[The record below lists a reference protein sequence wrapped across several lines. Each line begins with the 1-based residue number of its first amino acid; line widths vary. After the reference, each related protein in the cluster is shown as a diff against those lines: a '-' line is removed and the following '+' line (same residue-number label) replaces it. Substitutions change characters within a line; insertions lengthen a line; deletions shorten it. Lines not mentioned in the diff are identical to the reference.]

1 VPLPRDHITELL
13 ENFRTI
19 LGSGRLTLGPYTE
32 EFELAW
38 SKWVGCRYSVAVNSG
53 TSALEII
60 LRSLNVVGKTVLVPT
75 NTFFATPAAA
85 LHAGARVK
93 FLDVGDHL
101 MIDESALEQAIDS
114 EVAAIMVVHIGGYV
128 HPEMKR
134 VAAVCKERGV
144 PLVEDAAHAHGSRL
158 GGNLAGTFGIASAFS
173 FYPTK
178 VMTTGEGG
186 MISTDNER
194 IAEMARTLRDQG
206 KVRPNANFHTELSY
220 NWRMS
225 ELSAA
230 LGISQLGRLAE
241 FIEHRQ
247 QAAKTYSR
255 GLTGTA
261 GIVPMQAAKDS
272 SPNYYK
278 FVAFLENKRSREEV
292 KRRLA
297 SEFQIFLSGEVYD
310 TPCHQQPVFR
320 RSDVSTRGFLTNAET
335 LCKSHICIP
344 VYSDITPA
352 EQDYALDAVKKVLA

>member
-1 VPLPRDHITELL
+1 IPPGRVTIHRYDITELL

-134 VAAVCKERGV
+134 V
-144 PLVEDAAHAHGSRL
+144 
-158 GGNLAGTFGIASAFS
+158 
-173 FYPTK
+173 
-178 VMTTGEGG
+178 
-186 MISTDNER
+186 
-194 IAEMARTLRDQG
+194 
-206 KVRPNANFHTELSY
+206 
-220 NWRMS
+220 
-225 ELSAA
+225 
-230 LGISQLGRLAE
+230 
-241 FIEHRQ
+241 
-247 QAAKTYSR
+247 
-255 GLTGTA
+255 
-261 GIVPMQAAKDS
+261 
-272 SPNYYK
+272 
-278 FVAFLENKRSREEV
+278 
-292 KRRLA
+292 
-297 SEFQIFLSGEVYD
+297 
-310 TPCHQQPVFR
+310 
-320 RSDVSTRGFLTNAET
+320 
-335 LCKSHICIP
+335 
-344 VYSDITPA
+344 
-352 EQDYALDAVKKVLA
+352 